1 MKLSINELKNKELW
15 EQKGYTLPSFNIEE
29 VRQNTKKNPTWLHLG
44 AGNIFRAF
52 PAAVHQDLLN
62 EGLCDTGII
71 VCEAFDEEIIEKAY
85 APYDNLSILATLK
98 SDGHIDKKV
107 IASVTE
113 SIEASKG
120 MDRLVEIF
128 ESPSLQMVSFTITEK
143 GYSLTNAKGE
153 YFPDVDNELNNFIE
167 NPKSIIGR
175 VAMLSYK
182 RYLAGKLPV
191 SFVSMD
197 NCSQNGTKLYDA
209 VSAFVDK
216 WVEKGFVGEDF
227 REYMNN
233 SEYVYFTWS
242 MIDKITPRPSDDV
255 REILANDGI
264 EDTEIVCTSKN
275 TYVSSFVN
283 AEQAQYLAIEDRF
296 PNERPP
302 LEKGGVM
309 FSDRET
315 IDKIEKMKVGTCLN
329 PLHTILAVYGCLLGY
344 NSISDEM
351 NNKYL
356 KAFVEKA
363 GYVEGLPVVVDP
375 GIINPNDFIK
385 EVIEER
391 FPNPF
396 LKDTPQRIACDT
408 SQKIPV
414 RFGET
419 LKAYVEAGK
428 DVSSLTY
435 IPLFFAG
442 WIRYLMGVDDKGN
455 SFTKSPDP
463 MLDVYSKYVEDI
475 ELGDKGPFAD
485 KLKPI
490 LSDDKLFGVDLY
502 KYNLAEKV
510 VKIFTELVVGVG
522 AIEDALKKYLD
533 I

>member
-1 MKLSINELKNKELW
+1 MKLSINEINNKEKW

-29 VRQNTKKNPTWLHLG
+29 VTENTKKSPTWLHLG

-71 VCEAFDEEIIEKAY
+71 VCESFDEEIIEKAY

-98 SDGHIDKKV
+98 SDGHIDKKI

-120 MDRLVEIF
+120 MDRLVQIF

-143 GYSLTNAKGE
+143 GYSLTNAVGE

-182 RYLAGKLPV
+182 RYQAGKLPV
-191 SFVSMD
+191 AFVSMD
-197 NCSQNGTKLYDA
+197 NCSQNGTKLYNA
-209 VSAFVDK
+209 VSVFVDK
-216 WVEKGFVGEDF
+216 WVEKGFVNEDF

-233 SEYVYFTWS
+233 PEYVYFTWS

-255 REILANDGI
+255 RKILAEDGI

-296 PNERPP
+296 PNGRPP

-309 FSDRET
+309 FADRET

-344 NSISDEM
+344 DSISEEM

-363 GYVEGLPVVVDP
+363 GNVEGLPVVVDP

-428 DVSSLTY
+428 DVSALTY
-435 IPLFFAG
+435 IPLFLAG
-442 WIRYLMGVDDKGN
+442 WIRYLMGIDDKGN

-475 ELGDKGPFAD
+475 KLGDQGPFAD

-490 LSDDKLFGVDLY
+490 LSDEKLFGLDLY
-502 KYNLAEKV
+502 ECHLADKV
-510 VKIFTELVVGVG
+510 VGMFTELVASVG
-522 AIEDALKKYLD
+522 AIEDTLKKYLD